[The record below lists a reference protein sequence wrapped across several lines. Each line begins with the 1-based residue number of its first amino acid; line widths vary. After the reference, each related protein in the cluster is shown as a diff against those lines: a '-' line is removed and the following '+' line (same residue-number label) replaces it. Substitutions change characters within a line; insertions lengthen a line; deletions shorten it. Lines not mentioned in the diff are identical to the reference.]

1 MTAEEFRFVR
11 CLVRALFLLLFLAPI
26 AQASTFEARRYLFL
40 DPALLASTQNL
51 EVTINP
57 ADRREIVL
65 RPDRPWE
72 SLMFGFFS
80 TILQEDDRVRL
91 WYLARAREGR
101 APSGM
106 AYAESQDGV
115 HFTKP
120 SLGL

>member
-1 MTAEEFRFVR
+1 MRTRVAHIIRRDF
-11 CLVRALFLLLFLAPI
+11 RALSLLLFLGVG
-26 AQASTFEARRYLFL
+26 AQASSAFEARRYLFL

-80 TILQEDDRVRL
+80 ATLQDGDRVRL
-91 WYLARAREGR
+91 
-101 APSGM
+101 
-106 AYAESQDGV
+106 
-115 HFTKP
+115 
-120 SLGL
+120 